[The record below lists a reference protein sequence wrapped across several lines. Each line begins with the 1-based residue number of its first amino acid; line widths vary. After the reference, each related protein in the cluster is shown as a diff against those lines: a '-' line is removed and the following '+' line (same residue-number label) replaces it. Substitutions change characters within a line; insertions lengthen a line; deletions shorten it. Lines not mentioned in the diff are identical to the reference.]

1 MSSETPESI
10 RIALEQLKLHGDSR
24 EVRGVKII
32 RLIFKAFE
40 GMGHEMDERQVV
52 GPDGNKTYYGLYLL
66 LNQMGLSMGKDQTMN
81 GMLTSYVDDPR
92 HASQACEIFAQT
104 LNARADKMFICMEV
118 LEPVLLTDEPLRMG
132 LIMDGIM
139 EFMSD
144 FGITVPSK
152 AASVYAWFKAQHTR
166 ATTP

>member
-1 MSSETPESI
+1 MSSVPNTGDNI
-10 RIALEQLKLHGDSR
+10 RKALEQLKLHGESR
-24 EVRGVKII
+24 EERGVKII

-66 LNQMGLSMGKDQTMN
+66 LNQMGLSMGKDDTMN

-104 LNARADKMFICMEV
+104 LNARADKMFIRMEV
-118 LEPVLLTDEPLRMG
+118 LEPVLLTHEVIRMG

-144 FGITVPSK
+144 FGIRIPPK
-152 AASVYAWFKAQHTR
+152 AASVYAWFKERH
-166 ATTP
+166 